1 MKPSVERFPV
11 VKMFIIES
19 ILKVDADQFSIQCE
33 RKDIK
38 SKQRRPTGNFTADS
52 EKNKITQID

>member
-1 MKPSVERFPV
+1 MVSVKPSVERFPV
-11 VKMFIIES
+11 VKMFVIES
-19 ILKVDADQFSIQCE
+19 ILKVDAEQFSIQYE

-52 EKNKITQID
+52 EKS